1 MILFTLSGI
10 PYAGAYMASTKDAKR
25 YKVNYKAEM
34 EAIDL
39 YRRLSE
45 AETNSH
51 LKEIYL
57 KLIETEKKHAD
68 FWKDKMTDAKIKI
81 PECRSTLKSRAF
93 GWFAAKLGPAFI
105 LPTIASIEKA
115 AAAGY
120 SGQKDA
126 ESVHMPSDEKSH
138 ARIFR
143 YLSGS
148 SSGDG
153 LQGSELAR
161 FEGRHKATG
170 GNALRA
176 AVLGANDGL
185 VSVFCL
191 VMGVAG
197 AGLSSTQILVTGLA
211 GLLAGALSMALGE
224 WLSVQSSRELY
235 QHQIDIEQGELSE
248 IPDEEKEELSL
259 IFQAK
264 GIEAATAD
272 ALADK
277 LISDPKTALDTLVRE
292 ELGID
297 PEELGGSA
305 WVAAITSFFLFAV
318 GAVIPVV
325 PYVFFTGYAG
335 IAVSSVSSVIGLFVI
350 GAFITIMTGKHPVKA
365 GLRQVTFGLATAVVT
380 FGIGKLL
387 GTVIV

>member
-1 MILFTLSGI
+1 
-10 PYAGAYMASTKDAKR
+10 MANKTDAKR
-25 YKVNYKAEM
+25 YQANYKSEM

-39 YRRLSE
+39 YTRISGAE
-45 AETNSH
+45 ANEH
-51 LKEIYL
+51 LREIYA
-57 KLIETEKKHAD
+57 KLIATEQKHAD
-68 FWKDKMTDAKIKI
+68 FWKQKMVDENVRVPDCRPTVKAKV
-81 PECRSTLKSRAF
+81 F
-93 GWFAAKLGPAFI
+93 GWFAARLGPSFV
-105 LPTIASIEKA
+105 LPTVASIETS

-120 SGQKDA
+120 DGQRDA
-126 ESVHMPSDEKSH
+126 EAEHMPSDEKSH
-138 ARIFR
+138 ARIFK
-143 YLSGS
+143 YISGA
-148 SSGDG
+148 SSGAG
-153 LQGSELAR
+153 LRGSELAR
-161 FEGRHKATG
+161 FEGRHKAAG

-197 AGLSSTQILVTGLA
+197 AGISSTQILVTGLA

-235 QHQIDIEQGELSE
+235 QHQIDIEESELSE

-264 GIEAATAD
+264 GIEAEAAY

-292 ELGID
+292 ELAID

-318 GAVIPVV
+318 GAILPVA
-325 PYVFFTGYAG
+325 PYAFLTGNAG
-335 IAVSSVSSVIGLFVI
+335 IAVSAAFSVVGLFVL
-350 GAFITIMTGKHPVKA
+350 GAFITVMTGKHPVKA
-365 GLRQVTFGLATAVVT
+365 GLRQVAFGLATAAAT
-380 FGIGKLL
+380 FGIGKML
-387 GTVIV
+387 GTAIS